1 MKLVSINLFRGFAFI
16 LMFIFHIFVIKNI
29 LTPNYTNLNTPNL
42 KLIGEIA
49 RYIFIILVGTS
60 LYLSYKN
67 TKNIKEYKKKQLY
80 RSINI
85 LLGSFF
91 ITLFTFL
98 FFPDYYIVFG
108 VLHFISIAIF
118 ILHNY
123 VNNLNI
129 LIIILII
136 CFYLSNFRFYNYNL
150 NKSYISFISSM
161 FGFSIY
167 KNTIDSFPLIN
178 WIPVVIYGIFLGYI
192 IDYNK
197 VNIKKYDK
205 QFNNICKNNIIFKI
219 LEYIGKNTLTL
230 YLIHFIIIY
239 IVIILFVY

>member
-16 LMFIFHIFVIKNI
+16 LMFIFHIFIIKNI
-29 LTPNYTNLNTPNL
+29 LTSNYVDLNTPHL
-42 KLIGEIA
+42 KLIGEMA

-67 TKNIKEYKKKQLY
+67 TKNINEYKKKQLY
-80 RSINI
+80 RSMNI
-85 LLGSFF
+85 LLSGLF
-91 ITLFTFL
+91 ITMFTFL
-98 FFPDYYIVFG
+98 FFPDYYVVFG

-118 ILHNY
+118 ILYNY

-136 CFYLSNFRFYNYNL
+136 CFYFSNFRFYNYDL
-150 NKSYISFISSM
+150 NKSYTSFISSM
-161 FGFSIY
+161 LGFSIY
-167 KNTIDSFPLIN
+167 KNTIDSFPLIH
-178 WIPVVIYGIFLGYI
+178 WIPVMIYGIFLGYI

-197 VNIKKYDK
+197 TTVKKYDK
-205 QFNNICKNNIIFKI
+205 QINTICKNNIIFKI
-219 LEYIGKNTLTL
+219 IEYIGKNTLTL

-239 IVIILFVY
+239 IVIILLL